1 MNEDR
6 EEVGYTLA
14 DAWMFNEMFDERY
27 WDNYVLGIQHNM
39 YCKLLA
45 FEKRAKVNMGRAAFL
60 GFKEDY
66 KMISIARSIV
76 VNNIEELERSMV
88 HNESSITE
96 QVFGTDPYCL
106 N

>member
-27 WDNYVLGIQHNM
+27 WDNYVLGVQYNM
-39 YCKLLA
+39 YGKLLS
-45 FEKRAKVNMGRAAFL
+45 FEKRAKINMERAVFL
-60 GFKEDY
+60 GYKEDY
-66 KMISIARSIV
+66 KMISTARSIV
-76 VNNIEELERSMV
+76 VNNIEALESSMA
-88 HNESSITE
+88 HNECIITE
-96 QVFGTDPYCL
+96 QVFGTEPYCL